1 LAKDPRK
8 RRDRTETEETDM
20 KLYFHP
26 ASTTSRPIMLFAA
39 ENNIELER
47 QVVDLFTGEHY
58 KPPYEAINP
67 NRLVPVLEDG
77 SFRLTESSTI
87 LKYLAEKIGSPA
99 YPKDLQQRAR
109 VNERMDWVNTQLCRD
124 LAYGFIYPQ
133 IFPLHKRRSDEA
145 HDATLQWGKERAQGW
160 LKVLNDHVL
169 GAGNTFLC
177 GGTMTIADYFCA
189 SFVALAELTGSDL
202 ATYPNVRRWLG
213 RMKAL
218 KNWAQVNEVI
228 DGYGASLK
236 GNAMHAV

>member
-1 LAKDPRK
+1 
-8 RRDRTETEETDM
+8 M

-39 ENNIELER
+39 ENSIELER

-58 KPPYEAINP
+58 KPPYVAINP

-77 SFRLTESSTI
+77 NFRLTESSAI
-87 LKYLAEKIGSPA
+87 LKYLAEKTGSPA

-160 LKVLNDHVL
+160 LKVLDENIL
-169 GAGNTFLC
+169 GSSNPYLC
-177 GGTMTIADYFCA
+177 GSTLTIADYFCA
-189 SFVALAELTGSDL
+189 SFVALVETTGGDL
-202 ATYPNVRRWLG
+202 SAYPNVKRWLG
-213 RMKAL
+213 RMKEL
-218 KNWAQVNEVI
+218 KSWRQVNEVI
-228 DGYGASLK
+228 DGYAASLK
-236 GNAMHAV
+236 GNALQAV